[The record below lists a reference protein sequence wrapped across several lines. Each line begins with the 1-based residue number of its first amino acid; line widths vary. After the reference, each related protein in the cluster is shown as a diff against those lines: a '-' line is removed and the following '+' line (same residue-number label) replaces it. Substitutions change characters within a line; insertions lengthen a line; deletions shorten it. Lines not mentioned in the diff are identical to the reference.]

1 VLEFGCGTG
10 TTALALAAHAHEI
23 IATDIS
29 SKMVSIAQEKA
40 AAQGVANVVFCQA
53 ILEAPPPHQISID
66 VVMAFN
72 FFHLLPDLS
81 SAFARIF
88 EMLPA
93 GGLFISKTPCL
104 GEYGVAMRLM
114 IPVLRLV
121 GQAPF
126 VNFVKKGALLR
137 AVQEAGFLI
146 VETGLYPEKS
156 HSLFI
161 VARKP
166 YSS

>member
-1 VLEFGCGTG
+1 
-10 TTALALAAHAHEI
+10 
-23 IATDIS
+23 
-29 SKMVSIAQEKA
+29 
-40 AAQGVANVVFCQA
+40 
-53 ILEAPPPHQISID
+53 
-66 VVMAFN
+66 
-72 FFHLLPDLS
+72 
-81 SAFARIF
+81 
-88 EMLPA
+88 
-93 GGLFISKTPCL
+93 
-104 GEYGVAMRLM
+104 M